1 MRKSIFT
8 LLIVISLLLSANTF
22 VFADNA
28 LFTYTT
34 SGKTVTITGFAD
46 VGGKVVVPDTIDGK
60 TVVAIADGA
69 FGGATNTT
77 EIILPDTVT
86 SIGSTCFAYSTSLKT
101 VKLPASIKS
110 IGSGM
115 FYQCES
121 LIGVEIPN
129 GVQTIM
135 SKAFAMC
142 VNLSSVV
149 IPDSVTSI
157 APDAFD
163 DCPVIRFHC
172 HQVDGLAGYEF
183 AKSHWVDC
191 EEPITVY
198 VNGDKINFDQ
208 QPITD
213 NKRFRTL
220 VPLRSVLEY
229 MGAEIVWDDMMEYAD
244 IKIDGHRILIKADSE
259 FMRVDGNTVWMTCPA
274 CEYNGRLLLPIR
286 DVVSAIGGKVTW
298 DENTKVVTI
307 TYNVPENR

>member
-1 MRKSIFT
+1 MKKSFLAI
-8 LLIVISLLLSANTF
+8 LIIIPIILSANTF
-22 VFADNA
+22 VFADDA
-28 LFTYTT
+28 EFTYTS
-34 SGKTVTITGFAD
+34 SGQTVTITGFND
-46 VGGKVVVPDTIDGK
+46 VEGKVVVPETLDGK

-69 FGGATNTT
+69 FGGCTHTT

-101 VKLPASIKS
+101 VRLPAGISSIS
-110 IGSGM
+110 IGM

-129 GVQTIM
+129 GVQSIM
-135 SKAFAMC
+135 SKAFSMC
-142 VNLSSVV
+142 TSLSSIV

-191 EEPITVY
+191 EEPITVF
-198 VNGDKINFDQ
+198 VNENKINFDQ

-213 NKRFRTL
+213 KKHFRTL

-259 FMRVDGNTVWMTCPA
+259 FMRVDGNTVWLTCPA
-274 CEYNGRLLLPIR
+274 REYNGRLLLPIR
-286 DVVSAIGGKVTW
+286 DVVSVIGGKVKW
-298 DENTKVVTI
+298 DENTKIVSI
-307 TYNVPENR
+307 TYEHE